1 MAFVDEAQLEH
12 AVLNLVINARDAMP
26 HGGNLTLA
34 TSNFY
39 MDENFVRRYP
49 YPVQVGNYILLN
61 VSDSG
66 IGMDPSTKTRIFEP
80 FFTTKESTGTGLGLW
95 VSGEILAKHRATV
108 RVASR
113 AAEEANGRASGTVF
127 MLFFPE
133 DGISAPPMP
142 AQAETTQT
150 A

>member
-1 MAFVDEAQLEH
+1 MTEA
-12 AVLNLVINARDAMP
+12 
-26 HGGNLTLA
+26 T
-34 TSNFY
+34 
-39 MDENFVRRYP
+39 RR
-49 YPVQVGNYILLN
+49 
-61 VSDSG
+61 
-66 IGMDPSTKTRIFEP
+66 RIFEP

-113 AAEEANGRASGTVF
+113 VAEEANGRASGAVF

-133 DGISAPPMP
+133 DGIGAPPTP
-142 AQAETTQT
+142 SPEAETTQT